1 MRQLRPALTPGTPVM
16 AFIKGK
22 WIPAHVQKLSPCAG
36 TCEVDVDDAAELNR
50 LARSFGHHQQSYQ
63 LPFSQLRRRFW
74 QGQPCRIYRGPT
86 RGWAKCTIAEDFME
100 EDQSDPGN
108 SQVSMTSVWL
118 DDMDNSSNDPVV
130 VPTYLLKTNNIPFDA
145 TVSV

>member
-108 SQVSMTSVWL
+108 SQVSLWL
-118 DDMDNSSNDPVV
+118 DDAEDFSKEPLR
-130 VPTYLLKTNNIPFDA
+130 VPTYLLKTLTLTRNTSFYA
-145 TVSV
+145 SV